1 MTVKVPVN
9 LWRRSRADCER
20 AGNCLGTVEQV
31 VSRVDSVWLMAD
43 GGRCAQHYE

>member
-9 LWRRSRADCER
+9 LWRSRTECVR
-20 AGNCLGTVEQV
+20 AGNCLGTEEQV
-31 VSRVDSVWLMAD
+31 VSRVHSVWFTAD